1 MAQVCDLVDLSLTVR
16 LNVGLK
22 YGAVA
27 PTDEQL
33 ERRGLY
39 ASTVA
44 DLVEEIEIE
53 AVDKLKEALG
63 YRPEILEA
71 KLKERAAKRAADK
84 KAEEDGRALRQK
96 QRSGQG

>member
-16 LNVGLK
+16 LTVGLK
-22 YGAVA
+22 YGAVP

-53 AVDKLKEALG
+53 AVAKLKEALG
-63 YRPEILEA
+63 YRPETLEA